1 MPGCAA
7 PSCASCLVL
16 ERARVLDAA
25 DPLAEYRHRFTIPEG
40 VIYLDGNSLGP
51 LPKGTPV
58 RLAEVVLEEWG
69 EGLIRSWNDAD
80 WIGLPQKVGARSA
93 PLSGAAPHEGI
104 AADST
109 SVNLFKLIAAALA
122 LQGTRGRPGRKVILS
137 EPGNFPT
144 DLYMIAGLEKQGL
157 AQRRLAPRRRLAD
170 ALDKDVALMLLT
182 NVHYKTGAL
191 HDMAALTRVA
201 HEAGAL
207 VLWDLS
213 HSAGAL
219 PVDLNG
225 CGADFAVGCGYKYLN
240 GGPGA
245 PAFAFAAERH
255 HAALQQPLTGWMGHA
270 APFAFSDEYAPGE
283 GMNRLLCGTPPILGL
298 AALEVGV
305 DIIAEIGVERLY
317 AKSQALSEF
326 FLLCLAE
333 LGVEVISSPLA
344 GEEGGASAPEGE
356 GSAARAAA
364 AAAVPSPNPLPQGE
378 RALQLASPA
387 APSQRG
393 SQLSIRHPEAYAL
406 SQALIARGVIAD
418 FREPDI
424 LRLGF
429 APAYLRFTDIA
440 QAARHLAE
448 VLASDAWQRE
458 EFRERKAVT

>member
-1 MPGCAA
+1 M
-7 PSCASCLVL
+7 L
-16 ERARVLDAA
+16 ERARALDAA
-25 DPLAEYRHRFTIPEG
+25 DPLAEYRERFTIPEG

-80 WIGLPQKVGARSA
+80 WIGLPQRVGAKIA
-93 PLSGAAPHEGI
+93 PLIGATQHEVI

-122 LQGTRGRPGRKVILS
+122 MRPGRKVVLS

-144 DLYMIAGLEKQGL
+144 DLYMIDGLEKQGL
-157 AQRRLAPRRRLAD
+157 AERRLAPREGLAK
-170 ALDKDVALMLLT
+170 ALDGDVALLLLT
-182 NVHYKTGAL
+182 HVHYKTGAL
-191 HDMAALTRVA
+191 HDMAALTRAA
-201 HEAGAL
+201 HDAGAL

-225 CGADFAVGCGYKYLN
+225 CQADLAVGCGYKYLN

-245 PAFAFAAERH
+245 PAFVFVAEQH

-270 APFAFSDEYAPGE
+270 APFAFSDDYAPGG

-305 DIIAEIGVERLY
+305 EIIAEIGARRLY
-317 AKSQALSEF
+317 AKSQQLSEF
-326 FLLCLAE
+326 FRLCLRE
-333 LGVEVISSPLA
+333 LRVELD
-344 GEEGGASAPEGE
+344 
-356 GSAARAAA
+356 
-364 AAAVPSPNPLPQGE
+364 
-378 RALQLASPA
+378 LASPTDPA
-387 APSQRG
+387 RRG
-393 SQLSIRHPEAYAL
+393 SQLSFRHPEAYAI
-406 SQALIARGVIAD
+406 SQALIARGVIGD
-418 FREPDI
+418 FRDPDI

-429 APAYLRFTDIA
+429 APAYLRFEDMA
-440 QAARHLAE
+440 EAARHLAE
-448 VLASDAWQRE
+448 VLDGGEWQRA
-458 EFRERKAVT
+458 EFRERAAVT